1 MLFSWIKNIYWWHQ
15 RCVKF
20 VNGSQLSHNCLF
32 CKETLLACNEL
43 RVNGPLEQIKVKLS
57 LIWVHH
63 ILQSFFPMACST
75 TTTTSYIIIYY
86 NKNKGNVFS
95 FVSLRS
101 PCRWM
106 EDQVGKTKTHPN
118 HFWKKRKKFHDL
130 IIILIFPPNWGVLV
144 PEVEINSTTST
155 IPVALSHH
163 T

>member
-1 MLFSWIKNIYWWHQ
+1 MLFNWIKNIYWWHQ

-63 ILQSFFPMACST
+63 ILQSFSPMACST

-101 PCRWM
+101 PWM

-118 HFWKKRKKFHDL
+118 HFWKKRNKFHDL
-130 IIILIFPPNWGVLV
+130 IIILIFPPNWGVGTLQLQ
-144 PEVEINSTTST
+144 PSQLPNN
-155 IPVALSHH
+155 A
-163 T
+163 